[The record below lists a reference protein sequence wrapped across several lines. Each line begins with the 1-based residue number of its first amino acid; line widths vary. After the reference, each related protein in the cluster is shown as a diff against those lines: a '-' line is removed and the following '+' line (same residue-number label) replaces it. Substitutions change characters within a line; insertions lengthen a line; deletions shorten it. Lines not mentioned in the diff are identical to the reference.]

1 MHLTPFT
8 RPPSRRSAASL
19 LATALA
25 AALAAMFSAPAHA
38 DEGGGSINWS
48 WGNAQRVVGSGKV
61 ATETRK
67 VESFQAVALRS
78 QMNVTLRQG
87 TREGLELRADDNL
100 LALIE
105 ARVVDR
111 DGVPTLELGV
121 KKGVNVSTR
130 NPLVATVDLQTL
142 RAVSIAGSGD
152 VQGDSLKVEKL
163 ALAVSGSGDI
173 RLKQLNAAE
182 VSAKVSGSGDV
193 ALAGRSAK
201 LSVSIAGSGDVDTHA
216 LEVDE
221 VSVSIA
227 GSGDA
232 NVTARKTLN
241 VTIAGSGDVKYSG
254 EAALKSSIAGSG
266 RVTKQ

>member
-1 MHLTPFT
+1 MHIPLFT
-8 RPPSRRSAASL
+8 RPTSRRSASWL
-19 LATALA
+19 LAATLA
-25 AALAAMFSAPAHA
+25 AVLATPARA
-38 DEGGGSINWS
+38 EEGSGSMNWS
-48 WGNAQRVVGSGKV
+48 WGSSQRVVGSGKL

-67 VESFQAVALRS
+67 VEGFQAIALRS
-78 QMNVTLRQG
+78 QMNVVLRQG

-100 LALIE
+100 LSLIE

-111 DGVPTLELGV
+111 DGVPTLELGL
-121 KKGVNVSTR
+121 KKGANVSTR
-130 NPLVATVDLQTL
+130 HELAATIDLQTL
-142 RAVSIAGSGD
+142 RGVSIGGSGN
-152 VQGDSLKVEKL
+152 VSGDSLKVEKL

-173 RLKQLNAAE
+173 RLKQLNATE
-182 VSAKVSGSGDV
+182 ISTKVSGSGDV
-193 ALAGRSAK
+193 ALAGRSAR
-201 LSVSIAGSGDVDTHA
+201 LSISIAGSGDVNTHA

-232 NVTARKTLN
+232 NVNARKTLN

-254 EAALKSSIAGSG
+254 EAAVKSSIAGSG

>member
-1 MHLTPFT
+1 MHLAPFT
-8 RPPSRRSAASL
+8 RLPTSRSAAAL
-19 LATALA
+19 LA
-25 AALAAMFSAPAHA
+25 AALAALLAAPAHA
-38 DEGGGSINWS
+38 DEGSGSINWS

-67 VESFQAVALRS
+67 VEGFQAVALRS

-100 LALIE
+100 LPLIE

-121 KKGVNVSTR
+121 KKGVNVTTR
-130 NPLVATVDLQTL
+130 HELAATIDLQTL
-142 RAVSIAGSGD
+142 RAISIAGSGN

-163 ALAVSGSGDI
+163 AVAVTGSGDV
-173 RLKQLNAAE
+173 RLKQLTAAE
-182 VSAKVSGSGDV
+182 VSTKVSGSGDV
-193 ALAGRSAK
+193 VLAGRSAK

-232 NVTARKTLN
+232 SVNARKTLS

-254 EAALKSSIAGSG
+254 EATVKSSIAGSG
-266 RVTKQ
+266 RITKQ

>member
-1 MHLTPFT
+1 MHLAPFT
-8 RPPSRRSAASL
+8 RSPARRSAAL
-19 LATALA
+19 LLV
-25 AALAAMFSAPAHA
+25 AALVAVPAAMFSTPAHA
-38 DEGGGSINWS
+38 DEGGINWS

-67 VESFQAVALRS
+67 VEGFQAVSLRS

-87 TREGLELRADDNL
+87 TREGLELQADDNL
-100 LALIE
+100 LPLIE

-121 KKGVNVSTR
+121 KKGVNLTTR
-130 NPLVATVDLQTL
+130 HALAVTIDLQTL
-142 RAVSIAGSGD
+142 RAVSIAGSGE
-152 VQGDSLKVEKL
+152 VQGDALKVEKL
-163 ALAVSGSGDI
+163 AIAVTGSGDI
-173 RLKQLNAAE
+173 RLKQLTAAE
-182 VSAKVSGSGDV
+182 VAAKVSGSGDV
-193 ALAGRSAK
+193 VLAGRSAK

-232 NVTARKTLN
+232 NVNARKTLS

-254 EAALKSSIAGSG
+254 EATVKSSIAGSG
-266 RVTKQ
+266 RITKQ

>member
-1 MHLTPFT
+1 MHVATFT
-8 RPPSRRSAASL
+8 LSPPRRSAASL
-19 LATALA
+19 LAAALTATLA
-25 AALAAMFSAPAHA
+25 AAFSTPAHA

-48 WGNAQRVVGSGKV
+48 WGSSQRVVGSDKV

-67 VESFQAVALRS
+67 VEGFQAVALSS

-100 LALIE
+100 LPLIE

-111 DGVPTLELGV
+111 GGVPTLELGV
-121 KKGVNVSTR
+121 KKGVNISTR
-130 NPLVATVDLQTL
+130 HALAVTVDLQTL
-142 RAVSIAGSGD
+142 QAISIAGSGD
-152 VQGDSLKVEKL
+152 VQSDSLKVEKL
-163 ALAVSGSGDI
+163 AVTVAGSGDV
-173 RLKQLNAAE
+173 RLKQLTAAE
-182 VSAKVSGSGDV
+182 VSTKVSGSGDV
-193 ALAGRSAK
+193 VLAGRSAK
-201 LSVSIAGSGDVDTHA
+201 LGILIAGSGDVDAHA

-232 NVTARKTLN
+232 NVNARKTLS

-254 EAALKSSIAGSG
+254 EATVKSSIAGSG
-266 RVTKQ
+266 RVTKK